1 MSTTELTT
9 TETTT
14 ALVPRASE
22 EAIAQLEAI
31 AGECQHMQ
39 RAALS
44 AMQRTFR
51 IAAAARALN
60 QLITDDM
67 MEDVMSLQNTPVGF
81 LVAENDKAGNP
92 INLPVATVK
101 RVMIEATIK
110 GLRMVGNEVNV
121 FAGGKVYAA
130 QAGLMRLVREW
141 PGISD
146 IRVNIYPSES
156 RGQHRVVQCRASFV
170 LDGETR
176 TFDFT
181 GNRAIPIRVNAGM
194 GEDAIQGKAKR
205 KLFAKLYESLCG
217 VSHELVEDDNFDT
230 VDVPG
235 NSKAATAELLAELPQ
250 SYRDKLAAC
259 PGVLEVN
266 GVAREIAMDATL
278 SAEARR
284 EGDRAV
290 SDRRNEIKSG
300 RGERSNP
307 PANGNGSAAAPEA
320 FDAGVVA
327 ERMEQYG
334 AAIEQAKNR
343 GELTQAIDLAKSDA
357 TIPDAA
363 RDTVLA
369 MGRKRWVELGE

>member
-1 MSTTELTT
+1 MSTTELIPTT
-9 TETTT
+9 QTT

-22 EAIAQLEAI
+22 EAITQLEAI

-146 IRVNIYPSES
+146 IRVNLYPSES

-176 TFDFT
+176 VFDFT
-181 GNRAIPIRVNAGM
+181 GDRAIPIRVNAGM

-230 VDVPG
+230 VEVAG
-235 NSKAATAELLAELPQ
+235 SSKAATAELLADLPQ
-250 SYRDKLAAC
+250 AYRDKLSAC

-266 GVAREIAMDATL
+266 AVAREIAMDATL

-290 SDRRNEIKSG
+290 ADRRGEIKSG

-307 PANGNGSAAAPEA
+307 PADGNGHAATPGQYDPAQ
-320 FDAGVVA
+320 VA
-327 ERMEQYG
+327 ELLEQYA

-343 GELTQAIDLAKSDA
+343 SELTQAVDLAKSDA
-357 TIPDAA
+357 KLPAEA
-363 RDTVLA
+363 REQVRS
-369 MGRKRWVELGE
+369 MGLKRWPELGE